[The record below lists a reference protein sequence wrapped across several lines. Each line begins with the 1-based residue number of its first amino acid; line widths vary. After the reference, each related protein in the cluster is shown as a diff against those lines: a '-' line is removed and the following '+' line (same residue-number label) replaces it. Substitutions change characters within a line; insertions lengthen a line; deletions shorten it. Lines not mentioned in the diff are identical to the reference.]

1 MKPGPKKKRR
11 ARARRPARS
20 EAEQS
25 QARVTMQRT
34 KTGLFGAK
42 PCGMKGA
49 AQEPARA
56 ASGRRSNRS
65 GQRDSL
71 AEWLG
76 GATLVA
82 SAAMTMWEGSSTMK
96 EMKRVTKEYPQ

>member
-1 MKPGPKKKRR
+1 
-11 ARARRPARS
+11 
-20 EAEQS
+20 
-25 QARVTMQRT
+25 MQRT

-65 GQRDSL
+65 GPRDSL

-76 GATLVA
+76 GATPVA
-82 SAAMTMWEGSSTMK
+82 SVAMTMKEGSSTMK
-96 EMKRVTKEYPQ
+96 KMKRVTKEYPQ

>member
-1 MKPGPKKKRR
+1 
-11 ARARRPARS
+11 
-20 EAEQS
+20 
-25 QARVTMQRT
+25 MQRT
-34 KTGLFGAK
+34 KTGLFCAK

-65 GQRDSL
+65 GPRDSL

-82 SAAMTMWEGSSTMK
+82 SVAMTMKEGSSTMK
-96 EMKRVTKEYPQ
+96 LKRVTKGYPQRARTARGAVRSYEQGTVAETRAGEAQA